1 MELERIQTYLDSP
14 NPQERMRAIVN
25 LRSYTPEVV
34 VPLLKRRMY
43 DKEFLIRSF
52 VAMGL
57 GHKQTEE
64 GFEMLVQLLESDSDP
79 NVRAEAANSI
89 AKYGDR
95 SLPYLFEL
103 FVGDSHWLV
112 RQSILAAMEEID
124 CPEILC
130 QMCILGIQGDDP
142 VVRLAAIA
150 NLAKL
155 QRTSQADNALEILL
169 SLAAAPGVE
178 IRAEVAKVLRFFDD
192 LQAQAALAELRHDP
206 DYRVVAATLEGL
218 L

>member
-1 MELERIQTYLDSP
+1 MELDRIETYLDSP
-14 NPQERMRAIVN
+14 NPQERMKAIVS
-25 LRSYTPEVV
+25 LREHTPEVV

-57 GHKQTEE
+57 GYKQTEE
-64 GFEMLVQLLESDSDP
+64 GFEMLVQLIESDSDP

-89 AKYGDR
+89 SKYGDR

-103 FVGDSHWLV
+103 FVEDSHWLV

-130 QMCILGIQGDDP
+130 QMCMLGIQGDDP

-150 NLAKL
+150 NLRKL
-155 QRTSQADNALEILL
+155 QATSQADNALEILL
-169 SLAAAPGVE
+169 SLATASVAE
-178 IRAEVAKVLRFFDD
+178 IRAEVAKTLRFFDNP
-192 LQAQAALAELRHDP
+192 QAQAALAELCHDL